1 MQLKPNLLGNQNI
14 WQSLVHDFQNH
25 NMAHAYLFAGPVG
38 VGKASAAKEYIKY
51 ILQANDVLA
60 KRIEEDNFL
69 DLLILN
75 NQEKNEITIDMVR
88 KASNFFEQTPTECPY
103 KFVIIDSVDDLNVN
117 AANSLLKI
125 IEEPR
130 NNTYI
135 FLISHQPYNLLATI
149 RSRCRI
155 IRFKPLELEQLKSI
169 VDLDDASYMQDLIA
183 GSPNKAINLLK
194 LEIIPIYEQLLQ
206 LISDNNVNVFNKF
219 ADKIVNHQDKWNVIK
234 ELSIYA
240 LVKCIKIS
248 ANAINSDQLSDLE
261 RRMLTPV
268 AFKKSVDEWFKIYDK
283 LTELFANEEVYNL
296 DKKQVL
302 FITINRITS

>member
-14 WQSLVHDFQNH
+14 WQSLIHDFQNH
-25 NMAHAYLFAGPVG
+25 NMAHAYLFSGPVG
-38 VGKASAAKEYIKY
+38 VGKASTAKEYIKY

-75 NQEKNEITIDMVR
+75 NQEKNEITVDMVR
-88 KASNFFEQTPTECPY
+88 KAGSFFEQTPTECPY
-103 KFVIIDSVDDLNVN
+103 KFVIIDSVDDLNIN

-135 FLISHQPYNLLATI
+135 FLISHAPYSLLATI

-155 IRFKPLELEQLKSI
+155 IRFRPLELEQLKA
-169 VDLDDASYMQDLIA
+169 VADLDYASYMQDLIA

-194 LEIIPIYEQLLQ
+194 LEIIPIYEQFLQ
-206 LISDNNVNVFNKF
+206 LLSDDNFNAFNKF
-219 ADKIVNHQDKWNVIK
+219 LDKIANNQDKWNIIK

-240 LVKCIKIS
+240 LVKCIKIA
-248 ANAINSDQLSDLE
+248 ANAIKLDQLSDLE
-261 RRMLTPV
+261 SKILTPI
-268 AFKKSVDEWFKIYDK
+268 AFRKSLTEWFKIYDK
-283 LTELFANEEVYNL
+283 LTELFVNEEVYNL

-302 FITINRITS
+302 FIAIKKII